1 MKNSKEFIRAFRV
14 PALGIVMIAGFVL
27 ALYGVWRLGS
37 YSYPMLSENFQDA
50 AQSSV
55 GDPPV
60 ALYDFGVQAYKDGD
74 PALAKDAL
82 TEAFNQLTK
91 NTGVVP
97 PNRKELAG
105 RIQFMLGVVNEHAK
119 QFRVAV
125 TAYEDSLRLSPD
137 NLDAKY
143 NLERLKSQF
152 PDIGKGGGGDP
163 QNPGQQP
170 SKGNSSNKKG
180 I

>member
-1 MKNSKEFIRAFRV
+1 MKTSKEIISAFRV
-14 PALGIVMIAGFVL
+14 PAMSLVMLVCVVL
-27 ALYGVWRLGS
+27 ALYGAWRMVS
-37 YSYPMLSENFQDA
+37 YSGPMLTENFQGA

-60 ALYDFGVQAYKDGD
+60 ALYDFGVQAYKAKDYR
-74 PALAKDAL
+74 LAKDAF
-82 TEAFNQLTK
+82 TEAFNQLSK

-97 PNRKELAG
+97 PERKELAAQ
-105 RIQFMLGVVNEHAK
+105 IQFMLGVVNEHAK

-125 TAYEDSLRLSPD
+125 TAYEDSLRFSPD
-137 NLDAKY
+137 NLNAKY

-152 PDIGKGGGGDP
+152 PDMGKGGGGASDP
-163 QNPGQQP
+163 NQKP
-170 SKGNSSNKKG
+170 SNGNSSNKKG

>member
-1 MKNSKEFIRAFRV
+1 MKNSQEFIRALRV
-14 PALGIVMIAGFVL
+14 PASLVVMAAGILL
-27 ALYGVWRLGS
+27 ALYGAFRLAS
-37 YSYPMLSENFQDA
+37 YSYPMLTENFERA
-50 AQSSV
+50 AQSTV

-60 ALYDFGVQAYKDGD
+60 ALYDFGVKAYKAGD
-74 PALAKDAL
+74 PALAKDAF

-97 PNRKELAG
+97 PDRKELAG
-105 RIQFMLGVVNEHAK
+105 RIQFMLGVVNEQAK

-125 TAYEDSLRLSPD
+125 TAYEDSLRFQPD

-152 PDIGKGGGGDP
+152 PDMGKGGAGGSSDP
-163 QNPGQQP
+163 GKQP
-170 SKGNSSNKKG
+170 SNGNQGNKKG